1 VGRANGETHRDHVPH
16 CSHNIIKTT
25 HHPSRVISMVLWEW
39 IMGMGVVGFA
49 VGSTHPTS
57 LLENGDFDGFAGV
70 IDGHGLGGFRL
81 WLYPPYATPE
91 A

>member
-1 VGRANGETHRDHVPH
+1 
-16 CSHNIIKTT
+16 
-25 HHPSRVISMVLWEW
+25 
-39 IMGMGVVGFA
+39 MGMGVVGFA

-57 LLENGDFDGFAGV
+57 LLENGDFDDFVGV